1 MGECDLL
8 LPSSEITCLCD
19 EDSSEVLK
27 CFLTS
32 EAVMVQDMVNI
43 DTGLELGAA
52 STHNT
57 LNTGQLLQVLHSTN
71 IFSYSKNIFQISK
84 TFFFIFHILI
94 FSFSGR
100 KLWFIY

>member
-1 MGECDLL
+1 MGECDLV
-8 LPSSEITCLCD
+8 LPSAEITCLCE

-57 LNTGQLLQVLHSTN
+57 LNTGQLRQVLHSTN
-71 IFSYSKNIFQISK
+71 IFKNISSSRK
-84 TFFFIFHILI
+84 PFFLILI
-94 FSFSGR
+94 SYFNNIILILQNIF
-100 KLWFIY
+100 

>member
-1 MGECDLL
+1 METKCGLLSQFLVETSIINNITLTIGECDLV
-8 LPSSEITCLCD
+8 LPSAEITCLCE

-57 LNTGQLLQVLHSTN
+57 LNTGQLRQVLHSTN
-71 IFSYSKNIFQISK
+71 IF
-84 TFFFIFHILI
+84 
-94 FSFSGR
+94 
-100 KLWFIY
+100 

>member
-1 MGECDLL
+1 MGVPISARDKYYNITVTMGECDLV
-8 LPSSEITCLCD
+8 LPSAEITCLCE

-57 LNTGQLLQVLHSTN
+57 LNTGQLRQVLHSNN
-71 IFSYSKNIFQISK
+71 IF
-84 TFFFIFHILI
+84 
-94 FSFSGR
+94 
-100 KLWFIY
+100 

>member
-1 MGECDLL
+1 MGECDLV
-8 LPSSEITCLCD
+8 LPSAEITCLCE

-57 LNTGQLLQVLHSTN
+57 LNTGQLRQVLHSTN
-71 IFSYSKNIFQISK
+71 IFKNISSCRK
-84 TFFFIFHILI
+84 TFFLISYFNNIIFILQDI
-94 FSFSGR
+94 F
-100 KLWFIY
+100 